1 MIREYLLGMVV
12 FMSHIPEEILEQV
25 RSANDI
31 VDIVGEHV
39 HLKKQGRNYFG
50 LCPFHQEN
58 SPSFSVSPE
67 KQIFHCF
74 GCGKGGNAATFLM
87 EVEGLGFIEAIGVLA
102 DKAGIALPEQT
113 SSGTGASALS
123 EEDANMLSANNWVA
137 KLYHHLLRHGKD
149 GKEAHEYLLN
159 RGLTE
164 ETIDKFQL
172 GFAPLS
178 DDFTVSFLEKKG
190 FHRQM
195 LAKSG
200 LVTISDDDKARDRFR
215 GRVIF
220 PIRNHIG
227 KIVAFG
233 GRTITGQDAK
243 YLNSPESG
251 LFQKSR
257 LLFNFDLAKPNI
269 RKSNAAVLCEGYMDA
284 ITCYQA
290 GVGNAV
296 ATLGT
301 ALTEFQARLLRRY
314 ADTVIICYDGDAAGQ
329 AATAKAGQL
338 LEKAGCIVLTANLD
352 EKSDPDSYIRE
363 QGPEAFRRKVID
375 AADAFTAFKLRHLKK
390 SFNLNTENDRLQY
403 VEEALRQIA
412 GIERPVER
420 EHYLKGISEEF
431 GVSLDTLHEELGSL
445 TKKETVNKTFEKK
458 AHASAE
464 KRPASRQQKLLKAFH
479 NAERHLISC
488 MIHDAAVARR
498 VQEEL
503 GAAFNIEAHQVLV
516 THLYA
521 FHEENAGSNTGTF
534 IEHLAD
540 EQLKNLAAEL
550 AMDPHASEIDER
562 AIADYI
568 RLIRRE
574 TTDMASIKELKQAQK
589 QAEQQNDPLQA
600 AQIAMQ
606 IIEKQKQ
613 LKHIQ

>member
-1 MIREYLLGMVV
+1 
-12 FMSHIPEEILEQV
+12 MSHIPEEILEQV

-87 EVEGLGFIEAIGVLA
+87 ELEGLGFIEAIEALA
-102 DKAGIALPEQT
+102 EKAGIALPEQA
-113 SSGTGASALS
+113 SGNGPVLS
-123 EEDANMLSANNWVA
+123 DEDANMLSASSWVA

-149 GKEAHEYLLN
+149 GKEAHQYLLN

-172 GFAPLS
+172 GFAPLA

-190 FHRQM
+190 FHRQT
-195 LAKSG
+195 LVKSG
-200 LVTISDDDKARDRFR
+200 LITVSDDGKARDRFR

-220 PIRNHIG
+220 PIRNHLG

-233 GRTITGQDAK
+233 GRTISGQDAK

-257 LLFNFDLAKPNI
+257 LLFNFDLAKPHI
-269 RKSNAAVLCEGYMDA
+269 RKTNEAVLCEGYMDA
-284 ITCYQA
+284 ISCFEA

-301 ALTEFQARLLRRY
+301 ALTEFQSKLLRRY
-314 ADTVIICYDGDAAGQ
+314 ADAVVICYDGDSAGQ
-329 AATAKAGQL
+329 AATEKAGQL
-338 LEKAGCIVLTANLD
+338 LEKAGCIVKTANLD
-352 EKSDPDSYIRE
+352 EDMDPDSYIRE
-363 QGPEAFRRKVID
+363 HGAEAFRRKVIE
-375 AADAFTAFKLRHLKK
+375 AADSFAAFRLRHLKK
-390 SFNLNTENDRLQY
+390 GFNLHLESDRLQY
-403 VEEALRQIA
+403 VEAALKQIA

-431 GVSLDTLHEELGSL
+431 DVSFETLNEELSSL
-445 TKKETVNKTFEKK
+445 LRNLSAQNMPVKTQ
-458 AHASAE
+458 
-464 KRPASRQQKLLKAFH
+464 SRSSESGFTPKQQRDRKLLKAFH
-479 NAERHLISC
+479 NAERNLISC
-488 MIHDAAVARR
+488 MIHDATVARR

-521 FHEENAGSNTGTF
+521 FHEKTENGNTGTF
-534 IEHLAD
+534 LEHLSD
-540 EQLKNLAAEL
+540 DKIKNLAAEL
-550 AMDPHASEIDER
+550 AMDPYAQEVDEK
-562 AIADYI
+562 AITDYI
-568 RLIRRE
+568 RLIRQE
-574 TTDMASIKELKQAQK
+574 QGDMASIKELKQAQK
-589 QAEQQNDPLQA
+589 LAEQQNDPLQA